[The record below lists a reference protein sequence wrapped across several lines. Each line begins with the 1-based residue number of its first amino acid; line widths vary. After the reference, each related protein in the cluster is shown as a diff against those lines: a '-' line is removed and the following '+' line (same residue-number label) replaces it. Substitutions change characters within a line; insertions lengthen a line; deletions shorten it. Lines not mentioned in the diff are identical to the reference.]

1 MLIVTLR
8 GEQIF
13 HECSPLCTIDDT
25 TDATLNKVKE
35 TIKSK
40 YGLEVYD
47 FTKQYGFLNAW
58 TSNDKIKVF
67 IEEVFP
73 L

>member
-8 GEQIF
+8 GEHVF
-13 HECSPLCTIDDT
+13 HECSLFCTIDDT
-25 TDATLNKVKE
+25 TNETLNKIKE
-35 TIKSK
+35 AIKSK

-47 FTKQYGFLNAW
+47 FTIKFGILNAW
-58 TSNDKIKVF
+58 TSNDGIKVF
-67 IEEVFP
+67 IEEVFS

>member
-8 GEQIF
+8 GEHVF
-13 HECSPLCTIDDT
+13 HECSLFCTIDNT
-25 TDATLNKVKE
+25 TDATLNKIKE
-35 TIKSK
+35 EIKSK

-47 FTKQYGFLNAW
+47 FTKQCGTLNAW
-58 TSNDKIKVF
+58 TSNDKVKVF

>member
-8 GEQIF
+8 GEHVF
-13 HECSPLCTIDDT
+13 HECALFRTIDDT

-35 TIKSK
+35 AIKSK

-47 FTKQYGFLNAW
+47 FTKRYGFLNAW
-58 TSNDKIKVF
+58 TSNDKIEVF

>member
-8 GEQIF
+8 GEHVF
-13 HECSPLCTIDDT
+13 NECFLFCTIDDT

-35 TIKSK
+35 AIKSK

-47 FTKQYGFLNAW
+47 FTKQYGILNAW
-58 TSNDKIKVF
+58 TSNGKIKVF

>member
-8 GEQIF
+8 GEHVF
-13 HECSPLCTIDDT
+13 HECSLFCTIDDT
-25 TDATLNKVKE
+25 TDETLNKVKE
-35 TIKSK
+35 AIKSK

-47 FTKQYGFLNAW
+47 FTIKLGILNAW
-58 TSNDKIKVF
+58 TSNDGIEVF
-67 IEEVFP
+67 IEEVYP